1 VQEGLSVPVS
11 GPSTI
16 FPRGYLWLAPFW
28 YAVVIAALGM
38 SSWPPLWFRLTA
50 AGGLLIALVTF
61 VTVLSSISVRAFH
74 ADEAG
79 IRLGLPTFTRRRGRM
94 RRRPRELSWR
104 QIERVRIAP
113 RRNGAIVELIL
124 SSHAGWPVRAEPLS
138 PGRRVG
144 RALLLLI
151 PFWYLKRPTGVA
163 TPLDGPPR
171 YRVLLRNTTV
181 DDLRQT
187 LRTLA
192 PAEVGIAVLVR
203 RS

>member
-1 VQEGLSVPVS
+1 MQEGLSVPVS

-28 YAVVIAALGM
+28 YAVVILALAT

-50 AGGLLIALVTF
+50 AGGLLIALITF
-61 VTVLSSISVRAFH
+61 VVVLSSISVSAFR

-79 IRLGLPTFTRRRGRM
+79 VRLGLPAFTRRRGQLRC
-94 RRRPRELSWR
+94 RPRELSWR

-113 RRNGAIVELIL
+113 RRNGAMVELIL
-124 SSHAGWPVRAEPLS
+124 SSHASWPVRAEPLS
-138 PGRRVG
+138 PARKLGRV
-144 RALLLLI
+144 LLLLI
-151 PFWYLKRPTGVA
+151 PFWYLKRPTGLA

-171 YRVLLRNTTV
+171 YRVPLRDTTV
-181 DDLRQT
+181 DELRQS

-203 RS
+203 RG